1 MKYYKKSNSVISRS
15 AVYLFVIIIL
25 LIGYFQR
32 DSLSRSLITV
42 NLGSIYVKLLNEK
55 AEIANYFNN
64 NDIET
69 ISISMSPNNY
79 VRIQKERSQMVNN
92 FIFNGSQWL
101 GQNSYYKSS
110 FKDNN
115 TETKAEIRLFGLNPD
130 HFRDVNGHS
139 FRIKFDGGKGYGNK
153 KVNFLNPRS
162 RDFIT
167 DPLMNII
174 YTKLYNGIGIKYKP
188 YRINLN
194 KSNYGIMYKEDF
206 FDKYLIE
213 ENRMRESVIFEIVN
227 DSLKFN
233 YKGDDDSLDLLA
245 FEIEQLYRSDFNLF
259 LSKIDIDKTK
269 AVIKLGLLIN
279 DEHPFSDINLHWYY
293 NPVTDMIE
301 PTFREGF
308 IKQINGEINPD
319 RVANNN
325 SIIRSLY
332 SLDMKNQIISEI
344 SREIKDIE
352 LIINKD
358 EDYLDLKN
366 KMIGFKNQINS
377 RETILRNNIKH
388 IKKLILN
395 NSEKNLP
402 KPQDI
407 RIKGDTILTSD
418 LIISSNQ
425 KLIIEPGITLT
436 LNNSFLKIYGG
447 LVAEGSI
454 NQPININGKGRLG
467 TIYINSK
474 DNILINNV
482 IFSNLTNK
490 LSKYD
495 QPASIIFYESESV
508 KITNSIF
515 KNNRSGDDYINFF
528 RSKNIIIKNSDFNN
542 ILNDAIDSDFS
553 DVDII
558 NSSFSLIGND
568 AVDGSGS
575 NIDIIDSSFSRIQ
588 DKAVS
593 SGESSFVNID
603 NSIFYENEI
612 AIVSKDASEVNIV
625 NSKLF
630 DNKIDFSSFIK
641 KNYFGPTKAIFNNS
655 DINNY
660 LIENNSI
667 IQGIDSIFYT
677 TDVESKLYGNLYGRA
692 SQ

>member
-15 AVYLFVIIIL
+15 VVSLFVIIIL

-32 DSLSRSLITV
+32 DTLNRSLITV
-42 NLGSIYVKLLNEK
+42 NLGSIYVKFLNEK
-55 AEIANYFNN
+55 AEIVNYFNN

-79 VRIQKERSQMVNN
+79 VRLQKERSQMVNN

-101 GQNSYYKSS
+101 GQNTYYKSS
-110 FKDNN
+110 FNDGK

-139 FRIKFDGGKGYGNK
+139 FRIKFDGGEGYGNK

-188 YRINLN
+188 YRIILN

-213 ENRMRESVIFEIVN
+213 ENRKRESVIFELVN

-245 FEIEQLYRSDFNLF
+245 FEIEQLYRSDYNSFIR
-259 LSKIDIDKTK
+259 KIDIDKTK
-269 AVIKLGLLIN
+269 ALIKLGLLIN

-308 IKQINGEINPD
+308 IKQINSEINPD
-319 RVANNN
+319 RVAGNNA
-325 SIIRSLY
+325 IIRSVY
-332 SLDMKNQIISEI
+332 SSDMKNQIISEI
-344 SREIKDIE
+344 SKEIEDIE
-352 LIINKD
+352 LIIN
-358 EDYLDLKN
+358 EDKEYLDLKN

-377 RETILRNNIKH
+377 RETILRNNIKL
-388 IKKLILN
+388 IKKLISN
-395 NSEKNLP
+395 NTENNLP
-402 KPQDI
+402 KPQEI
-407 RIKGDTILTSD
+407 LINSDTILNSD
-418 LIISSNQ
+418 LTILSNQ

-436 LNNSFLKIYGG
+436 LNNSFLKVYGG
-447 LVAEGSI
+447 LVAEG
-454 NQPININGKGRLG
+454 NKNEPININGKGRLG
-467 TIYINSK
+467 TIYVNSK
-474 DNILINNV
+474 DSILINNV
-482 IFSNLTNK
+482 IFSNLTNT

-495 QPASIIFYESESV
+495 QPASITFYESESV
-508 KITNSIF
+508 KISNSIF
-515 KNNRSGDDYINFF
+515 KDNRSGDDYINFF
-528 RSKNIIIKNSDFNN
+528 RSKNIIIKNSDFSN

-553 DVDII
+553 DVKII
-558 NSSFSLIGND
+558 NSSFSSIGND

-575 NIDIIDSSFSRIQ
+575 IINIIDSSFSRVQ

-593 SGESSFVNID
+593 SGESSQVNID

-612 AIVSKDASEVNIV
+612 AVVSKDASEVNIT

-641 KNYFGPTKAIFNNS
+641 KKYFGPTKAIFSNS

-667 IQGIDSIFYT
+667 IRGIDSIIYT
-677 TDVESKLYGNLYGRA
+677 TNVESKLYGNLYGRA